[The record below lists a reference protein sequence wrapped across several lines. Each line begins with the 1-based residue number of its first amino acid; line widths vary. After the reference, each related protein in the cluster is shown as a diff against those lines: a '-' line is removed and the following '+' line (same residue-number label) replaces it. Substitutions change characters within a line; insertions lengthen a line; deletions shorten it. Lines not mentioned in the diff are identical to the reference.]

1 MSFYLPSRLPN
12 VGTTIFSVMS
22 RLAAEHGAIN
32 LSQGFPDFSP
42 SPALLERVTH
52 HMAAGANQ
60 YPPMAGVVAL
70 REAIAEKV
78 ARLYLATYDPESEVT
93 VTAGATQAIY
103 TAIAAS
109 VRPGDEV
116 IVFAPVYDSYVP
128 GIELNGG
135 RAVFARLRFPEFKP
149 DWDEVRALITPRTRM
164 IIINSPHNP
173 SGSVW
178 SAEDMAMLETLVRDT
193 KIVVVSD
200 EVYEHVVFDQEGGGK
215 GAARHQ
221 SVTRYP
227 GLRERSFVVSSFGK
241 TYHVTGWK
249 VAYCLAPRALMN
261 EFRKAHQF
269 IVFTVHH
276 PTQLALAD
284 FMRERPDFADK
295 LAGFYQIKRDFF
307 RGQLE
312 GSRFV
317 LLPCA
322 GTYFQLATYAAI
334 SERARYEF
342 RQAPDH
348 RPWRCGDSRVGVQS
362 GWRRPAR
369 DPLLLCQERDDPRRG
384 GGAFAGAVVAS
395 DIASHQR
402 RLFDAVRPRMD
413 GALPTSGLPLRGR
426 RSLGYRLR
434 VPLARGFACRGLHFA
449 RRQYPTR
456 GTACAC
462 GADIKKTRRI
472 AGSGLKPAPLRGRR
486 RRR

>member
-1 MSFYLPSRLPN
+1 MTLYLPSRLPN
-12 VGTTIFSVMS
+12 VGTTIFTVMS

-42 SPALLERVTH
+42 APLLLDRVTH
-52 HMAAGANQ
+52 YMKAGANQ
-60 YPPMAGVVAL
+60 YPPMAGVPSL

-78 ARLYLATYDPESEVT
+78 ARLYLANYDPETEVT

-103 TAIAAS
+103 TAIAAC
-109 VRPGDEV
+109 VRPGDQV

-135 RAVFARLRFPEFKP
+135 HAVFAHLRFPEFKP
-149 DWDEVRALITPRTRM
+149 DWEEVRALITPRTRM

-178 SAEDMAMLETLVRDT
+178 SADDMAMLEAVLRET

-200 EVYEHVVFDQEGGGK
+200 EVYEHVVFDQEEGGHGK
-215 GAARHQ
+215 RRHE

-249 VAYCLAPRALMN
+249 VAYCLAPRALMT

-276 PTQLALAD
+276 PAQLALAD
-284 FMRERPDFADK
+284 FMREQPEFADN
-295 LAGFYQIKRDFF
+295 LASFYQAKRDFF
-307 RGQLE
+307 RRQLE
-312 GSRFV
+312 DSRFV

-334 SERARYEF
+334 SDE
-342 RQAPDH
+342 PDT
-348 RPWRCGDSRVGVQS
+348 RFVQRLTTDNGVAAIPVSVFNPDGEDRRVI
-362 GWRRPAR
+362 RF
-369 DPLLLCQERDDPRRG
+369 C
-384 GGAFAGAVVAS
+384 FAKNETTLAAAGE
-395 DIASHQR
+395 
-402 RLFDAVRPRMD
+402 
-413 GALPTSGLPLRGR
+413 
-426 RSLGYRLR
+426 RLR
-434 VPLARGFACRGLHFA
+434 TL
-449 RRQYPTR
+449 
-456 GTACAC
+456 
-462 GADIKKTRRI
+462 
-472 AGSGLKPAPLRGRR
+472 
-486 RRR
+486 